1 MPVPRNN
8 DEESDMTTS
17 TISKNPAFPATSQP
31 RVAAAQD
38 QVVTCVTGGY
48 RFALPTTNLSG
59 VYQVTRQ
66 QMGKDM
72 DVLTTPEG
80 ELPVASLS
88 TLLSLHLGLDLVPT
102 DQERAL
108 VAIRSGRQVA
118 TIRVGQVS
126 RPIDV
131 ASQHWHR
138 LPEVAHPL
146 DKRKLFSHIVNIAPQ
161 SDDPNEALALVVDPI
176 AALQFD
182 AETPKASPVSRG
194 ANSNGENESEIF
206 PDGVLSPTL
215 PQRRGSGQLLAF
227 VPEDVPRQQLN
238 FVFCLPLA
246 AVAEVVTAHAE
257 MHSPLAHDEFAGY
270 ILWRKMP
277 VPIINLGKAFG
288 MSDFGDDQ
296 RQRQRARRLV
306 IARTSGHRYVGFYTQ
321 TQMHSMKIPT
331 ASATRFDELSGSP
344 HLGAF
349 KTDFG
354 VMVIP
359 DLNRLL
365 DL

>member
-1 MPVPRNN
+1 M
-8 DEESDMTTS
+8 
-17 TISKNPAFPATSQP
+17 
-31 RVAAAQD
+31 
-38 QVVTCVTGGY
+38 VTCVTGGY
-48 RFALPTTNLSG
+48 RFALPTTHLSG

-102 DQERAL
+102 DEERAL
-108 VAIRSGRQVA
+108 VAIRSGQQVA

-131 ASQHWHR
+131 ANQHWHR
-138 LPEVAHPL
+138 LPCVAHP
-146 DKRKLFSHIVNIAPQ
+146 DGKKKLFSHVVNIATD
-161 SDDPNEALALVVDPI
+161 SDDPNQALALVVDPI
-176 AALQFD
+176 KALQFKSD
-182 AETPKASPVSRG
+182 QPDRSETDFRATPLETQSHPFAGGVTSP
-194 ANSNGENESEIF
+194 A
-206 PDGVLSPTL
+206 L

-246 AVAEVVTAHAE
+246 AVAEVVTAHSE
-257 MHSPLAHDEFAGY
+257 MHSPLEHGQFSGY

-277 VPIINLGKAFG
+277 VPIINLGRAFG
-288 MSDFGDDQ
+288 LSDFGSDRRHHQ
-296 RQRQRARRLV
+296 RGRRLV
-306 IARTSGHRYVGFYTQ
+306 IARASGHRYVGFYTQ
-321 TQMHSMKIPT
+321 TQMHSIKIPT
-331 ASATRFDELSGSP
+331 ATVTRFDQLQGTP

-349 KTDFG
+349 KTDYG

-359 DLNRLL
+359 DLNRML

>member
-1 MPVPRNN
+1 MTATTIPR
-8 DEESDMTTS
+8 TS
-17 TISKNPAFPATSQP
+17 PTPRSATVKDQK
-31 RVAAAQD
+31 

-48 RFALPTTNLSG
+48 RFALPTTHLSG
-59 VYQVTRQ
+59 VYQVSRQ

-88 TLLSLHLGLDLVPT
+88 TLLSLHLGLNLVPT
-102 DQERAL
+102 DEERAL

-131 ASQHWHR
+131 AAQHWHR
-138 LPEVAHPL
+138 LPPVAHP
-146 DKRKLFSHIVNIAPQ
+146 DNQKKLFSHIVNIAPHH
-161 SDDPNEALALVVDPI
+161 DDPNQALALVVDPI
-176 AALQFD
+176 KALQFESD
-182 AETPKASPVSRG
+182 ADHAAP
-194 ANSNGENESEIF
+194 ANRPAPPSDENQNHPFI
-206 PDGVLSPTL
+206 DGVSSPTL

-227 VPEDVPRQQLN
+227 VPEDVPRQQMN

-246 AVAEVVTAHAE
+246 AVAEVVTAHEE
-257 MHSPLAHDEFAGY
+257 MHSPLAHGQFAGY

-277 VPIINLGKAFG
+277 VPIINLGRAFG
-288 MSDFGDDQ
+288 LSDFGPDRRHHQ
-296 RQRQRARRLV
+296 RGRRLV
-306 IARTSGHRYVGFYTQ
+306 IARASGHRYVGFYTQ
-321 TQMHSMKIPT
+321 TQMHSIKIPT
-331 ASATRFDELSGSP
+331 AAATRFEQLQGTP

-349 KTDFG
+349 KTDYG

-359 DLNRLL
+359 DLNRML
-365 DL
+365 DC